1 MSIQFDLHDL
11 QAFAAAA
18 GLKNFGKA
26 ADLVHI
32 SRPAFSRRID
42 KLEAALGVRLFDRT
56 TRHVELTGVGRD
68 FARKVRELLDD
79 LDETL
84 LGIREVGGARMGEV
98 TIACVPSAVYYF
110 LPQVLRDYHARYPR
124 IRIKV
129 HDASANEVLSVVAS
143 GEADFGVNFIGNDE
157 PGIEFRTIKEE
168 RFVAAC
174 RKDHPL
180 AGKRRVSWKELGQYD
195 FMAVSKSSG
204 NRMLLDL
211 ALAGEADRPQ
221 SIYEAQHVTTLL
233 GLVEAGMGVAA
244 VPSLAMPAGD
254 HPVLASV
261 PLVDP
266 AVSRRI
272 GLIRRKGRSFTP
284 AAERLYDLLME
295 LRPARRKAASV
306 PTPDAAASRSRHR
319 Q

>member
-1 MSIQFDLHDL
+1 MNINFDLHDL
-11 QAFAAAA
+11 QAFSAAAEL
-18 GLKNFGKA
+18 GNFRKA
-26 ADLVHI
+26 AEAVHI
-32 SRPAFSRRID
+32 SQPAFSRRID
-42 KLEAALGVRLFDRT
+42 KLENALGVKLIDRS
-56 TRHVELTGVGRD
+56 TRSMNLTGVGRD
-68 FARKVRELLDD
+68 FARKVRLLLDD

-84 LGIREVGGARMGEV
+84 LGIQEVGGARMGEV
-98 TIACVPSAVYYF
+98 TVACVPSAVYYF
-110 LPQVLRDYHARYPR
+110 LPQVLRTYHARFPR

-143 GEADFGVNFIGNDE
+143 GEADFGVNFMGNDE
-157 PGIEFRTIKEE
+157 PGIEFRSIMEE

-180 AGKRRVSWKELGQYD
+180 AKKRKVSWQELGQYD
-195 FMAVSKSSG
+195 FMSVSKSSG

-211 ALAGEADRPQ
+211 ALASADQRPQ

-244 VPSLAMPAGD
+244 VPSLAMPSAD

-261 PLVDP
+261 PLFDP
-266 AVSRRI
+266 IITRRI

-284 AAERLYDLLME
+284 AAEKLYELLLG
-295 LRPARRKAASV
+295 LRPEGRRKSV
-306 PTPDAAASRSRHR
+306 VKT
-319 Q
+319 

>member
-1 MSIQFDLHDL
+1 MNINFDLHDL
-11 QAFAAAA
+11 QAFSAAAEL
-18 GLKNFGKA
+18 GNFRKA
-26 ADLVHI
+26 AQAVHI
-32 SRPAFSRRID
+32 SQPAFSRRID
-42 KLEAALGVRLFDRT
+42 KLENALGVKLIDRS
-56 TRHVELTGVGRD
+56 TRSMNLTGVGRD
-68 FARKVRELLDD
+68 FARKVRLLLDD

-84 LGIREVGGARMGEV
+84 LGIQEVGGARMGEV
-98 TIACVPSAVYYF
+98 TVACVPSAVYYF
-110 LPQVLRDYHARYPR
+110 LPQVLRTYHARFPR

-143 GEADFGVNFIGNDE
+143 GEADFGVNFMGNDE
-157 PGIEFRTIKEE
+157 PGIEFRSIMEE

-180 AGKRRVSWKELGQYD
+180 AKKRKVSWQELGQYD
-195 FMAVSKSSG
+195 FMSVSKSSG

-211 ALAGEADRPQ
+211 ALASADQRPQ

-244 VPSLAMPAGD
+244 VPSLAMPSAD

-261 PLVDP
+261 PLFDP
-266 AVSRRI
+266 IITRRI

-284 AAERLYDLLME
+284 AAEKLYELLLD
-295 LRPARRKAASV
+295 LRPGSRRKSV
-306 PTPDAAASRSRHR
+306 IKT
-319 Q
+319 

>member
-1 MSIQFDLHDL
+1 MGYTMSVQFDLPDL

-18 GLKNFGKA
+18 ELKNFRKA
-26 ADLVHI
+26 AEQVHI
-32 SRPAFSRRID
+32 SQPAFSRRID

-56 TRHVELTGVGRD
+56 SRSVELTGIGRD
-68 FARKVRELLDD
+68 FARKVRQILDD

-110 LPQVLRDYHARYPR
+110 LPQVLRTYHERYPR

-143 GEADFGVNFIGNDE
+143 GQADFGLNFIGSDE
-157 PGIEFRTIKEE
+157 PGIEFRTILEE

-180 AGKRRVSWKELGQYD
+180 AKKRRVTWKELGQYD
-195 FMAVSKSSG
+195 FMSVTKSSG
-204 NRMLLDL
+204 NRMLIDL
-211 ALAGEADRPQ
+211 ALAGARPEDRPH

-233 GLVEAGMGVAA
+233 GLVEAGMGIAA
-244 VPSLAMPAGD
+244 VPGLAMPAAD
-254 HPVLASV
+254 HPVLAGI
-261 PLVDP
+261 PLYDP
-266 AVSRRI
+266 VIVRRM
-272 GLIRRKGRSFTP
+272 GLIVRKGRSLTP
-284 AAERLYDLLME
+284 AAERLYELMVN
-295 LRPARRKAASV
+295 LRRSRTTARG
-306 PTPDAAASRSRHR
+306 ASRG
-319 Q
+319 QG

>member
-1 MSIQFDLHDL
+1 MNINFDLHDL
-11 QAFAAAA
+11 QAFSAAAEL
-18 GLKNFGKA
+18 GNFRKA
-26 ADLVHI
+26 AEAVHI
-32 SRPAFSRRID
+32 SQPAFSRRID
-42 KLEAALGVRLFDRT
+42 KLENALGVKLIDRS
-56 TRHVELTGVGRD
+56 TRSMSLTGVGRD
-68 FARKVRELLDD
+68 FARKVRLLLDD

-98 TIACVPSAVYYF
+98 TVACVPSAVYYF
-110 LPQVLRDYHARYPR
+110 LPQVLRTYHARFPR

-143 GEADFGVNFIGNDE
+143 GEADFGVNFMGNDE
-157 PGIEFRTIKEE
+157 PGIEFRSILEE

-180 AGKRRVSWKELGQYD
+180 AKKRKVSWQELGQYD
-195 FMAVSKSSG
+195 FMSVSKSSG

-211 ALAGEADRPQ
+211 ALASADQRPQ

-233 GLVEAGMGVAA
+233 GLVAA
-244 VPSLAMPAGD
+244 VPSLAMPSAD

-261 PLVDP
+261 PLFDP
-266 AVSRRI
+266 IITRRI

-284 AAERLYDLLME
+284 AAEKLYELLLG
-295 LRPARRKAASV
+295 LRPGNRRKSV
-306 PTPDAAASRSRHR
+306 VKT
-319 Q
+319 